1 MAKKNNTKRAKRGA
15 GSFRKYDNGLY
26 EYRITYRDEFDK
38 PHRKSFCG
46 ESQALCIAKA
56 KEFLYKQEMRRFGI
70 DLDITI
76 PQIMKQKYE
85 SDLEK
90 NFIGPQGYSRNMAT
104 LRIIE
109 RHFIGQIPI
118 IELKQS
124 QIDAFLRSIT
134 NYSRSVIEKLYSA
147 LKRSFEIACES
158 QLITNNLMKSSYLRC
173 PRSNQ
178 RPKKVR
184 ALTKAEQEKFLEA
197 LKEHKI
203 PDGRNGYKLQLLIE
217 LYSGMRMGE
226 INALT
231 DDCID
236 FEQGVIHVRRTI
248 SRGAEYED
256 YIKNGTKTYAGT
268 RDIPINKFLKPVLEE
283 ALKQKKRNPWRL
295 VFYDYNKNAFIST
308 SQVNCFYRR
317 LCQKANIRFDGQHAL
332 RHTFATR
339 CIEAGIPPVVL
350 KTWLGHTSIKITF
363 DTYTDV
369 FHEYS
374 SEAMSLFESKMTGIY

>member
-1 MAKKNNTKRAKRGA
+1 
-15 GSFRKYDNGLY
+15 
-26 EYRITYRDEFDK
+26 
-38 PHRKSFCG
+38 
-46 ESQALCIAKA
+46 
-56 KEFLYKQEMRRFGI
+56 
-70 DLDITI
+70 
-76 PQIMKQKYE
+76 
-85 SDLEK
+85 
-90 NFIGPQGYSRNMAT
+90 
-104 LRIIE
+104 
-109 RHFIGQIPI
+109 
-118 IELKQS
+118 
-124 QIDAFLRSIT
+124 
-134 NYSRSVIEKLYSA
+134 
-147 LKRSFEIACES
+147 
-158 QLITNNLMKSSYLRC
+158 MKSSYLRC

-236 FEQGVIHVRRTI
+236 FEQGMIHVRRTI

-317 LCQKANIRFDGQHAL
+317 LCQKANIHFDGQHAL

-350 KTWLGHTSIKITF
+350 KTWLGHTSIKITL